1 MKGTVLP
8 KDYFLVRTRDGEYH
22 WYSED
27 PLKSDNREEAEVSIE
42 DVITQAVG
50 WGDVDNPV
58 MVHLNCA
65 KIDRSVP
72 FNIGLLAGVRKG
84 SEDKH
89 FEDMSGRVIDVL
101 EAQNPD
107 REFPLT
113 GVVLGSA
120 GEFIDARQYSFKG
133 LCKDGDEAHR
143 LIAVVGPARFILPKE
158 ETE

>member
-8 KDYFLVRTRDGEYH
+8 KDYFLVRGRDGEYH

-27 PLKSDNREEAEVSIE
+27 PLKAADRDSVEVSIE

-72 FNIGLLAGVRKG
+72 FHVGLLAGIRKG

-89 FEDMSGRVIDVL
+89 FEDMSGHVIDVL

-107 REFPLT
+107 KEFPLT

-120 GEFIDARQYSFKG
+120 GEFIEARQYSFKG
-133 LCKDGDEAHR
+133 LCKDGEESHR
-143 LIAVVGPARFILPKE
+143 LIAIVGPARFISGNE
-158 ETE
+158 AE